1 MIGDTDLYTVF
12 GLTLGS
18 ELRLDELPAAASQEH
33 PDIHI
38 RYGEAGASGEGQ
50 NGYSASERGTLLQV
64 PDVGRYLI
72 REGREIVVE
81 PTPNASERN
90 VRLFLLGSALGAL
103 LHQRGLLPL
112 HANAI
117 EMDGHAVAFSGHSG
131 AGKSTIAAWFHDRG
145 HRILTD
151 DVCVIGFDAAGQAL
165 AYPGIPRLR
174 LWREALEATGREVAD
189 YDRSF
194 DATDKYDVPSE
205 RRALD
210 PLPLAAIYL
219 LRQADEDG
227 GGPSIERLRGV
238 DCVEAIVAN
247 TYRGA
252 YLKTIGRTGEHLA
265 ACLRVSRQVPVFRA
279 ARLWGFDRFDE
290 QARLLAGHAQEQV
303 RLAQD
308 PAGPAPGP
316 R

>member
-1 MIGDTDLYTVF
+1 MNGRDSLYSVF
-12 GLTLGS
+12 GLCLYS
-18 ELRLDELPAAASQEH
+18 AIPLRELPEAAEGAE
-33 PDIHI
+33 PAVEI
-38 RYGEAGASGEGQ
+38 RYGSIAGAGNEPQ
-50 NGYSASERGTLLQV
+50 GYSLADEGTLLRV
-64 PDVGRYLI
+64 PDVGRFLI

-81 PTPNASERN
+81 PAEGASERN

-117 EMDGHAVAFSGHSG
+117 EMDGRAVAFSGHSG

-145 HRILTD
+145 RRILTD
-151 DVCVIGFDAAGQAL
+151 DVCVIGFDAGGGAI

-174 LWREALEATGREVAD
+174 LWREALEATGREAED

-194 DATDKYDVPSE
+194 DAVDKYDVPSLQ
-205 RRALD
+205 RAAA
-210 PLPLAAIYL
+210 PLPLAAVYL
-219 LRQADEDG
+219 LRQAGDAV
-227 GGPSIERLRGV
+227 GPPGIERLQGV
-238 DCVEAIVAN
+238 ESVDALMSN

-265 ACLRVSRQVPVFRA
+265 ACLRIAREIPVFRA

-290 QARLLAGHAQEQV
+290 QAQRLEAHALELV
-303 RLAQD
+303 A
-308 PAGPAPGP
+308 APEG
-316 R
+316 

>member
-1 MIGDTDLYTVF
+1 MSCKTNLHMVF
-12 GLTLGS
+12 GLAIRS
-18 ELRLDELPAAASQEH
+18 EFQLRELPDAPAGAS
-33 PDIHI
+33 PDIQI
-38 RYGEAGASGEGQ
+38 RYGKTGSLREGASG
-50 NGYSASERGTLLQV
+50 YSTNDEGTLLRV
-64 PDVGRYLI
+64 PEVGLYLI
-72 REGREIVVE
+72 RDGREIVVE
-81 PTPNASERN
+81 PAGGASERN

-103 LHQRGLLPL
+103 LHQRDLLPL

-117 EMDGHAVAFSGHSG
+117 EIDGRAVAFSGHSG

-151 DVCVIGFDAAGQAL
+151 DVCVIGFAQSGQAL

-174 LWREALEATGREVAD
+174 LWREALEASGRETGD

-194 DATDKYDVPSE
+194 DSMDKYDVPSE
-205 RRALD
+205 HRALD

-219 LRQADEDG
+219 LRQSEEGASA
-227 GGPSIERLRGV
+227 PSIERLRGV
-238 DCVEAIVAN
+238 DSVDAIVAN

-279 ARLWGFDRFDE
+279 VRLWGFDRFDE
-290 QARLLAGHAQEQV
+290 QAQLLADHAQEQV
-303 RLAQD
+303 RLAQG
-308 PAGPAPGP
+308 AGGAAPGP